1 MYAGHFA
8 AGLALKGKVPEAP
21 TWGILL
27 GVGVLDILFGPL
39 VLIGIERVS
48 LTPGQS
54 PGFSLD
60 YIDWSHS
67 LLSSVVLSV
76 MFGLLFL
83 RFGGRVMIVM
93 CAAVFSHFILDL
105 PMHPADLALWPGS
118 EVHLGMGLW
127 RSLPVGWWFLEL
139 GLVAALLG
147 YYWRRSKADQSFGGR
162 PLAIVG
168 TVLILHV
175 LNSPWLS
182 AL

>member
-27 GVGVLDILFGPL
+27 GVGVLDLLFGPF
-39 VLIGIERVS
+39 VLIGIEHVS

-60 YIDWSHS
+60 HIDWSHS
-67 LLSSVVLSV
+67 LLSSLVWSVV
-76 MFGLLFL
+76 FGLLFL
-83 RFGGRVMIVM
+83 RHGGKVMLVM
-93 CAAVFSHFILDL
+93 GVAVFSHFMLDL
-105 PMHPADLALWPGS
+105 VMHPADLALWPGS
-118 EVHLGMGLW
+118 DVHLGMGLW

-147 YYWRRSKADQSFGGR
+147 YYWLRSKADGSFGGR
-162 PLAIVG
+162 ALAVVV
-168 TVLILHV
+168 TVVVLHV
-175 LNSPWLS
+175 MNSPWLS